1 MFFVEL
7 KMIEHIRSALRFAI
21 AVMSDVVLFAAFY
34 FGGQG
39 WVVNKW
45 VQEQSEITIDQ
56 SDLTWLEILGGT
68 SGLIVLVMFIA
79 IRPSTL
85 STLIYWERSCETLL
99 DLLAV
104 CSERICQKFREKFLK
119 RES

>member
-7 KMIEHIRSALRFAI
+7 KMIENIRSALRFAI
-21 AVMSDVVLFAAFY
+21 AAMSDVVLFAAFY

-45 VQEQSEITIDQ
+45 VQDQSEITIDQ
-56 SDLTWLEILGGT
+56 SDLTALEILGGT
-68 SGLIVLVMFIA
+68 FGLIALMLIIFT
-79 IRPSTL
+79 RPNVV
-85 STLIYWERSCETLL
+85 STLIYWERTCDALL
-99 DLLAV
+99 DVLAV
-104 CSERICQKFREKFLK
+104 CSERIGQKFREKFLK